1 MESFEKCDKLCHIT
15 LKNMI
20 ILTVE
25 VRIMFVFPN
34 IPLKNMIIQVRIM
47 IHNTDNVWSGVY
59 SLCLLPAYP
68 LPTTYL
74 LHLHPYQRDDD
85 HLASHQINDQQL
97 ATP

>member
-1 MESFEKCDKLCHIT
+1 
-15 LKNMI
+15 MI

-68 LPTTYL
+68 PPRYL
-74 LHLHPYQRDDD
+74 SAPGCNQRDDD

-97 ATP
+97 VTP